1 MASRYTLYTYIE
13 KIWHFSNIKLR
24 GNKRSRRDE
33 WGGMGFGQKL
43 LVKIHGERHK
53 VFPGC
58 GLQHIY
64 VHKREG
70 TTVFG
75 DDAQVYKYNTMDNNR
90 REERLQH
97 CV

>member
-24 GNKRSRRDE
+24 GNKRSRRAE
-33 WGGMGFGQKL
+33 WGGVGGSE
-43 LVKIHGERHK
+43 VIGEDSRGETQ
-53 VFPGC
+53 VFPDC

-64 VHKREG
+64 TYISEG

-97 CV
+97 FV